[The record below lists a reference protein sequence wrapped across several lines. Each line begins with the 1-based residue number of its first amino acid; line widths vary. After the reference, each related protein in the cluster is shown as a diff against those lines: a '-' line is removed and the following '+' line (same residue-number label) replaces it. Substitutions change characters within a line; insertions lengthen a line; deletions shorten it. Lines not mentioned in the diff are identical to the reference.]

1 MGTHAFHPS
10 TQETET
16 GRSERRDS
24 QGYTENPCLK
34 KLKKEKRKRKNYL
47 IFMRRCLHAPQRT
60 RGNQET
66 TLVVSSLLQPCGS
79 WLIAWLSDNCLYLQ
93 SHFTCPQVNFP
104 TL

>member
-16 GRSERRDS
+16 GRSERHDS